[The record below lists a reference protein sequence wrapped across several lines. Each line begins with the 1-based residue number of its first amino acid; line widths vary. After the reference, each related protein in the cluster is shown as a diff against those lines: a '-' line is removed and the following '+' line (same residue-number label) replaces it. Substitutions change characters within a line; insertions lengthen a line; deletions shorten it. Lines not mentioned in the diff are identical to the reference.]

1 MGHCPLAVLAYS
13 QHPAIGKHHRHGS
26 DWAGSDWP
34 VIGDTA
40 FVLGSARPDCPIARS
55 GIRSWPK
62 RETMLVKLH
71 SMQASDCA
79 SCGVR
84 DRSLFADLTTDDFRL
99 ITQPIHD
106 LTIAPHS
113 TLFAQGA
120 TGEHVI
126 TVRKGLVKLVRYQ
139 TDGSQRIVRLIG
151 PGDIA
156 GLETTAG
163 AAYDSTA
170 IALTEVQACKIPRA
184 VIQRLE
190 AESPRMH
197 QQLVRKWHEA
207 LKAADDF
214 IADLASGNA
223 RQRLARLLLRL
234 AAAQAQEP
242 LLLPP
247 REDVGAMLGITTE
260 TASRTVAA
268 FRREGLLHDLDRQGR
283 FFRIDA
289 AALHAVADRH
299 S

>member
-1 MGHCPLAVLAYS
+1 
-13 QHPAIGKHHRHGS
+13 
-26 DWAGSDWP
+26 
-34 VIGDTA
+34 
-40 FVLGSARPDCPIARS
+40 
-55 GIRSWPK
+55 
-62 RETMLVKLH
+62 MLVKLH
-71 SMQASDCA
+71 PKQTSDCA
-79 SCGVR
+79 TCGIR
-84 DRSLFADLTTDDFRL
+84 DRSLFADLTSDDFRL

-106 LTIAPHS
+106 LSIAPHS
-113 TLFAQGA
+113 TLFAQG
-120 TGEHVI
+120 TQGEYVI

-139 TDGSQRIVRLIG
+139 PDGSQRIIRLIG

-170 IALTEVQACKIPRA
+170 IAVTEVEACRIPLS

-190 AESPRMH
+190 AHSPRMH

-207 LKAADDF
+207 LKTADDF

-234 AAAQAQEP
+234 AAGQPQDP
-242 LLLPP
+242 LLLPT

-283 FFRIDA
+283 FFRIDEA
-289 AALHAVADRH
+289 AVHAVAEGR